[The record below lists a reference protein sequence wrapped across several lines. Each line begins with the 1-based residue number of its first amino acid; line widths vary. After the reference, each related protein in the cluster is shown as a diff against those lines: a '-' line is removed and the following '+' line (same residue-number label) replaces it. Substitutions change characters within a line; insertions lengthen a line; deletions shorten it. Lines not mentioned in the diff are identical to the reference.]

1 MNAPAPSFAA
11 DWMQED
17 ALTSGLLTRR
27 VFAWV
32 FDVCLISAICVML
45 WFVMA
50 AFTVLT
56 LGLGAPLLGLIA
68 FIPAFYGWFW
78 LMTPLQSSPGQA
90 LFGLVVVRDADLGPP
105 TALQALVY
113 IVIYGLTL
121 ALGVIWAA
129 VALVTTRHRTL
140 QDIASGLVV
149 VRRSVLRSQLTSGAR
164 G

>member
-1 MNAPAPSFAA
+1 MNATAPAFVQDSLQ
-11 DWMQED
+11 DD
-17 ALTSGLLTRR
+17 ILTGGLLTRR

-32 FDVCLISAICVML
+32 FDVCLIAAICVML

-68 FIPAFYGWFW
+68 FVPAFYGWFW
-78 LMTPLQSSPGQA
+78 LMTPLQASPGQA
-90 LFGLVVVRDADLGPP
+90 LLGLIVVRDADLGPP
-105 TALQALVY
+105 TAVQAIVY
-113 IVIYGLTL
+113 IVIYGLTV

-140 QDIASGLVV
+140 HDLASGLVV
-149 VRRSVLRSQLTSGAR
+149 VRRNALRNRLTSAAMG
-164 G
+164 